1 MQRPSVV
8 IANSDVTRSSLLAK
22 GLREF
27 SHNVVTARNL
37 EELEHA
43 VAKHRAEIV
52 IADLET
58 VSLRD
63 VEQLRDEFDNLNVV
77 CTHRVPDE
85 QMWTASLTVGATD
98 CCSSNDVDDVVRAA
112 FHRPY
117 KVRTQAA

>member
-1 MQRPSVV
+1 MQRPNIV
-8 IANSDVTRSSLLAK
+8 IANSDETRSALLAK
-22 GLREF
+22 SLREH
-27 SHNVVTARNL
+27 SPNVVTTNSPQ
-37 EELEHA
+37 ELQHA

-63 VEQLRDEFDNLNVV
+63 VKQLRDAFGNVNVV

-85 QMWTASLTVGATD
+85 QMWAASLTAGATD

-117 KVRTQAA
+117 KARTQAA